1 MICSVGW
8 GSLLFV
14 RGTNI
19 IAIKMDFRLSR
30 ITEHNKNEETDH
42 LYDPLRDTLRKS
54 SVSKGK
60 TLNRVTSAH

>member
-1 MICSVGW
+1 
-8 GSLLFV
+8 
-14 RGTNI
+14 
-19 IAIKMDFRLSR
+19 MDFRLSR

-60 TLNRVTSAH
+60 TLSKVISAHELHGSRVSRKIRELSPEEAQ